1 MHWFSI
7 LWRHLRVLFAVDLG
21 KVTQSF
27 DARYFFSVLH
37 QALVYTYSISS
48 HAKLITLMTFIRP
61 TSTRSHLKSENPI
74 FWYLQAMQP
83 LESKNI
89 RPFCKKCVN
98 LIGKKC
104 PFFAYPSEGLP
115 IFNWWKRC
123 PCKTT
128 LSRGKSTSRPMPR
141 FSWKDFTK
149 RYGKSIYLWK
159 VQPFELQDQMEMPF
173 TGSFFLLGELVFEIT
188 TQCQK
193 RRVFPL
199 LHLKIVC
206 RIISFIIRI

>member
-1 MHWFSI
+1 M
-7 LWRHLRVLFAVDLG
+7 
-21 KVTQSF
+21 
-27 DARYFFSVLH
+27 
-37 QALVYTYSISS
+37 
-48 HAKLITLMTFIRP
+48 TLIRP
-61 TSTRSHLKSENPI
+61 TSTRGHLKSENPI
-74 FWYLQAMQP
+74 FWYFQAMQP

-123 PCKTT
+123 PFKTT

-149 RYGKSIYLWK
+149 RYSKSIYLWK
-159 VQPFELQDQMEMPF
+159 CNLLNFKIKWKCHFQAGFFF
-173 TGSFFLLGELVFEIT
+173 TWWTSIWNNDSMS
-188 TQCQK
+188 K
-193 RRVFPL
+193 RRVIPL

>member
-1 MHWFSI
+1 MLAEKPMKCIDFPFYDVIWGIFLQLI
-7 LWRHLRVLFAVDLG
+7 WEWWP
-21 KVTQSF
+21 KVS
-27 DARYFFSVLH
+27 SH
-37 QALVYTYSISS
+37 QALVNTYSISS
-48 HAKLITLMTFIRP
+48 HAKLITLMTVICP
-61 TSTRSHLKSENPI
+61 TFTRGHLKYEHPI

-123 PCKTT
+123 PFKTT

-149 RYGKSIYLWK
+149 RYSKSIYLWK
-159 VQPFELQDQMEMPF
+159 CNLLNFKIKWKCHFQA
-173 TGSFFLLGELVFEIT
+173 GFFSLGELVFEIT

-193 RRVFPL
+193 EE
-199 LHLKIVC
+199 
-206 RIISFIIRI
+206 